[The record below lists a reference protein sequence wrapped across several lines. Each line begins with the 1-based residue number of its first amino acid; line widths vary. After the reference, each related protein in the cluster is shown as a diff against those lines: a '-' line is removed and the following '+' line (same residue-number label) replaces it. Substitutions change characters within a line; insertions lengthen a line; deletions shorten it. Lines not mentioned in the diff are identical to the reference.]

1 MKNLYTL
8 IAVWMVLSL
17 APAAHAGDSS
27 FPQTQQAVNAEI
39 INLPWEYE
47 LQKYSLEKSNS
58 QFKLSEGF
66 ALLRGD
72 AARRFDFLTQ
82 GMEDPDTEALIYNQD
97 TEIQLIFN
105 YYPSG
110 YVSMEDWEDLDAD
123 ELLSQISENTDKS
136 NAERTKHNIAGL
148 SVGGWLQ
155 KPRLNEDNN
164 SVSWVFDVLDGEER
178 YVNAISIKLGRKGY
192 EKFTWVSSYDDY
204 LLSMDLMATLVNQQ
218 NFDQGHRY
226 ADYSV
231 GDTMAAFGIASLVAV
246 TAGGN
251 KQKAGLAALFAGLVA
266 VGKKLLIPLLIGLAA
281 IGAFFKKLFGGKD
294 PKPQTDSSKV

>member
-1 MKNLYTL
+1 MKKLYTL
-8 IAVWMVLSL
+8 LAVWIMLSF
-17 APAAHAGDSS
+17 APVAHADDPS
-27 FPQTQQAVNAEI
+27 FPPTQQAMNQEI

-47 LQKYSLEKSNS
+47 LQKYPLEKSNS
-58 QFKLSEGF
+58 HFKLSEGF

-82 GMEDPDTEALIYNQD
+82 GMEDPDMEALIYNQD
-97 TEIQLIFN
+97 TEIQLTFN

-123 ELLSQISENTDKS
+123 ELLNQISENTDNS
-136 NAERTKHNIAGL
+136 NAERAKHNLSGL

-204 LLSMDLMATLVNQQ
+204 LLSMDLMAALVNQQ

-226 ADYSV
+226 ADRKSV
-231 GDTMAAFGIASLVAV
+231 V
-246 TAGGN
+246 
-251 KQKAGLAALFAGLVA
+251 
-266 VGKKLLIPLLIGLAA
+266 
-281 IGAFFKKLFGGKD
+281 
-294 PKPQTDSSKV
+294 